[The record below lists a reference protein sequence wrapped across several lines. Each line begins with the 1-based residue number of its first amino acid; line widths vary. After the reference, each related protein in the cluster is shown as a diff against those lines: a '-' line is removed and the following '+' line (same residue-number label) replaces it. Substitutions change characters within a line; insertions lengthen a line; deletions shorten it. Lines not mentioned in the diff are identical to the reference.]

1 MKGEVEGGAAF
12 NFAFRP
18 DAAAL
23 AGQDALDGC
32 EADAGSGE
40 VAFAV
45 QALEGV
51 EELLHI
57 ILIEAGAIVAD
68 RVDGL
73 AGGRRR
79 LCTELDAGV
88 GVVRGVLP
96 GIAEQVV
103 EDDAHEAGV
112 GVGFRGIGDYKFDLA
127 IWVAA
132 SMIQP

>member
-1 MKGEVEGGAAF
+1 
-12 NFAFRP
+12 
-18 DAAAL
+18 
-23 AGQDALDGC
+23 
-32 EADAGSGE
+32 
-40 VAFAV
+40 
-45 QALEGV
+45 
-51 EELLHI
+51 
-57 ILIEAGAIVAD
+57 
-68 RVDGL
+68 
-73 AGGRRR
+73 
-79 LCTELDAGV
+79 V